1 MLMAEYL
8 GSRQASAFSF
18 MAKSQYLGI
27 DIRFEIAYFCD
38 IIGIMGQNCRPKREN
53 ICQKQQEREFLSY
66 SHLARLPL
74 SPLR

>member
-38 IIGIMGQNCRPKREN
+38 MMA
-53 ICQKQQEREFLSY
+53 L
-66 SHLARLPL
+66 
-74 SPLR
+74 